1 MTIYS
6 PNHLL
11 RFYVYAYL
19 RKDGSPYYIGKGQGT
34 RATQK
39 HSISVP
45 ADKSKIVFL
54 ECNLSD
60 TGALAL
66 ERRYIRW
73 YGRKDNGT
81 GILRNQTDGGE
92 GISNPSEALRV
103 RWSSAK
109 QGIKPNNFGKTYVC
123 GPSEA
128 KSKSKRGI
136 NNPQYN
142 KPRTKEERSNI
153 SIGISETW
161 KRPMLTCPHCGV
173 QGQQN
178 MTRWHFSN
186 CKKFL

>member
-6 PNHLL
+6 TKNPL

-19 RKDGSPYYIGKGQGT
+19 RQDGSPYYIGKGQGK
-34 RATQK
+34 RAIKK

-45 ADKSKIVFL
+45 SDKSKIVFL

-60 TGALAL
+60 TGSLAL

-73 YGRKDNGT
+73 YGRIDLGT

-92 GISNPSEALRV
+92 GIGNPSESLRA

-109 QGIKPNNFGKTYVC
+109 QGIKPNNFGKSYEC

-128 KSKSKRGI
+128 KSKSKQGTK
-136 NNPQYN
+136 NPQYN
-142 KPRTKEERSNI
+142 KPRTSEERSKI
-153 SIGISETW
+153 SIGIAETW
-161 KRPMLTCPHCGV
+161 KRPIITCPHCGV

>member
-1 MTIYS
+1 MTNNS
-6 PNHLL
+6 PKHPL
-11 RFYVYAYL
+11 RFYVYAYV
-19 RKDGSPYYIGKGQGT
+19 REDGSPYYIGKGQGLRVT
-34 RATQK
+34 KK
-39 HSISVP
+39 HSVSVP
-45 ADKSKIVFL
+45 ADKSKIIYL
-54 ECNLSD
+54 ECNLSEI
-60 TGALAL
+60 GSLAL

-92 GISNPSEALRV
+92 GISNPSKALRAK
-103 RWSSAK
+103 WSLAK
-109 QGIKPNNFGKTYVC
+109 QGKKPNNFGKTYVS

-128 KSKSKRGI
+128 KSKSKSGV

-142 KPRTKEERSNI
+142 KPRTKEERSKI
-153 SIGISETW
+153 SSGISETW
-161 KRPMLTCPHCGV
+161 TREVLTCPHCGV